1 MMLFVN
7 NLVYQSPCES
17 ILKIAGFLAPPPPPP
32 PGGFPLWARAP
43 QRWWPRVGSL
53 GILLYYIIYY
63 RCRCY
68 AVAIINTSLV
78 QKAYI
83 FL

>member
-1 MMLFVN
+1 MMLFDN

-17 ILKIAGFLAPPPPPP
+17 ILKIAAFLDP
-32 PGGFPLWARAP
+32 
-43 QRWWPRVGSL
+43 RWLPIVGTGAAALVAESWQSR
-53 GILLYYIIYY
+53 YYIILYIIDA
-63 RCRCY
+63 
-68 AVAIINTSLV
+68 AVAIINTSLA